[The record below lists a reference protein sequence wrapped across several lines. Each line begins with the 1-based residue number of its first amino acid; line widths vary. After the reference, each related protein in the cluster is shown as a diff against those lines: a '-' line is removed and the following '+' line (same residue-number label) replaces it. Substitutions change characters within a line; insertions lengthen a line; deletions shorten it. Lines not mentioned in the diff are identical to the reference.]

1 MADKKATL
9 TIDDVI
15 DIPIDRGA
23 ADFFDSMTVY
33 PEKEKQYTTT
43 VNIGDNGYSIVNYGA
58 NNNIPYRLTELVE
71 KNSVMLQNKYFNLL
85 TCYGRGLE
93 YMDVATRGEKKQLPT
108 ADKEICRFLLRN
120 NIKKFFAEQIV
131 DMKYFAFAVCVIIL
145 SRDRQRIVKIV
156 HKDACNVRFEE
167 PDDGGRVE
175 HIFFADWDDNS
186 QPENI
191 EMIPLLDENDPVG
204 DLMARTS
211 KEKDEL
217 GIFKPDSV
225 KNHKYAVVVRIPTPN
240 CRLYP
245 TPYWTGVMRDGWY
258 NIYQLLTNAKVAK
271 LKNGLSL
278 RYHVEVNQE
287 FWVNRARAQGIQ
299 EGTAAFTEMKKSFLE
314 SIKDCLAGSENSDK
328 MVWSEFRT
336 SVDGKELHNLVIN
349 TIDTTKAGNEYN
361 DDIAEVS
368 NMLCYDDNVHPNLA
382 GANPGKSQMNNSG
395 SDKRELFTMK
405 QALET
410 MTHDLLLM
418 PHRLIIAY
426 NGWED
431 KVYPDVPMIILTTL
445 DKNTDAK
452 ETSMNNDQ
460 NKNKED
466 GD

>member
-1 MADKKATL
+1 MK
-9 TIDDVI
+9 IGDVI
-15 DIPIDRGA
+15 EIPIDRGMSN
-23 ADFFDSMTVY
+23 FVDSMTVY
-33 PEKEKQYTTT
+33 SDKEKQYITPVT
-43 VNIGDNGYSIVNYGA
+43 IDNKNYTIVNYGA
-58 NNNIPYRLTELVE
+58 SNNIPYRLTELVE
-71 KNSVMLQNKYFNLL
+71 KNSVMMQNKYFNLL

-93 YMDVATRGEKKQLPT
+93 YMDIATRGEKKPLPT
-108 ADKEICRFLLRN
+108 SDKDICHFLLRN

-131 DMKYFAFAVCVIIL
+131 DMKYFAFTVCVVIL
-145 SRDRQRIVKIV
+145 NRDRTKIVKVV
-156 HKDACNVRFEE
+156 HKDACNVRFEL
-167 PDDGGRVE
+167 PDEDGKVE
-175 HIFFADWDDNS
+175 HIFFADWDDNQ

-191 EMIPLLDENDPVG
+191 EMIPLLDEDDPIG
-204 DLMARTS
+204 DLMARTG
-211 KEKDEL
+211 KERDEL

-225 KNHKYAVVVRIPTPN
+225 KNHKYAVVMRIPTPN

-245 TPYWTGVMRDGWY
+245 TPYWTGVLRDGWY
-258 NIYQLLTNAKVAK
+258 NIYQLLTNAKVSK

-287 FWVNRARAQGIQ
+287 FWLTRARSQGIQ
-299 EGTAAFTEMKKSFLE
+299 EGTQEFADMKTKFLE
-314 SIKDCLAGSENSDK
+314 SIKDCLAGSKNSDK

-336 SVDGKELHNLVIN
+336 TVDGKETHNLLIN

-410 MTHDLLLM
+410 LTHDLLLM
-418 PHRLIIAY
+418 PHRLVIAY
-426 NGWED
+426 NDWTE

-452 ETSMNNDQ
+452 KTSMNNEQ
-460 NKNKED
+460 NNKED